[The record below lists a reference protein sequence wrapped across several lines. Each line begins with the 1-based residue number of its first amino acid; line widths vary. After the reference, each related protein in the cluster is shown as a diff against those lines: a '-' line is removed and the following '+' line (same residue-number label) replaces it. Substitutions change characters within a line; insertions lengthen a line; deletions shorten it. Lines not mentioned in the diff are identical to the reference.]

1 MRFAMQRLIK
11 NLEEME
17 EFAAEVT
24 QNLRGGEVL
33 LLSGPLG
40 AGKTTFTQALARAL
54 GVKDKVNSPSYTI
67 AAEYVVSSH
76 PAIKKLVHV
85 DLYRLPEHSAGND
98 PAVRDFLERVDEP
111 GRLTVI
117 EWAERLSPVKSL
129 RGHGVT
135 IKFDYGSMADERV
148 IEVV

>member
-1 MRFAMQRLIK
+1 MRGLIK

-24 QNLRGGEVL
+24 QNLHGGEAL

-40 AGKTTFTQALARAL
+40 SGKTTFTQTLARAL

-67 AAEYVVSSH
+67 AAEYVISSH
-76 PAIKKLVHV
+76 PAIKKLIHV
-85 DLYRLPEHSAGND
+85 DLYRLESNAAAD
-98 PAVRDFLERVDEP
+98 PAVRDFLEQVGEP

-117 EWAERLSPVKSL
+117 EWAERLGDSAPKGKWL
-129 RGHGVT
+129 
-135 IKFDYGSMADERV
+135 KFDYGSTESERV
-148 IEVV
+148 AFFD